1 VACLE
6 LKDVGVK
13 RHDIATGVPFFRQR
27 IVEVRIIT
35 RRSWLVWRQG
45 IVQRLLLFFDS
56 TLKYDSE
63 SAK

>member
-1 VACLE
+1 MKKSTSRSRKRSGVSGIE
-6 LKDVGVK
+6 DVGVK

-45 IVQRLLLFFDS
+45 IVQRLLLFF
-56 TLKYDSE
+56 
-63 SAK
+63 